1 MPTYQYRC
9 AKCGEVLAHIERVAG
24 HDSAQ
29 LKCPKCGSEAVDHQP
44 TQFFVKTS
52 KKS

>member
-9 AKCGEVLAHIERVAG
+9 AKCGHGFESREHIAEHERAHA
-24 HDSAQ
+24 H
-29 LKCPKCGSEAVDHQP
+29 CPKCRSQRVETVLAGFYA
-44 TQFFVKTS
+44 KTS

>member
-9 AKCGEVLAHIERVAG
+9 AKCGHLFERNEHLAEHAKA
-24 HDSAQ
+24 HH
-29 LKCPKCGSEAVDHQP
+29 CPKCRSQRVESVLAD
-44 TQFFVKTS
+44 FYARTS